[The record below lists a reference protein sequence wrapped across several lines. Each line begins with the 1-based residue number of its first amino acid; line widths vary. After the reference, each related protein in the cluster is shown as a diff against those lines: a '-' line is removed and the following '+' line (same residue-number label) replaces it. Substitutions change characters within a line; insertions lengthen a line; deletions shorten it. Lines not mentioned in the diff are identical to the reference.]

1 MIISLEDN
9 RSIDSIKEQLE
20 YLEDYSNKSF
30 ESLSSI
36 DLLLTSDNNGS
47 AKDREISDKFNE
59 LTNKLQDTIKT
70 TNELKSILNT
80 KTTK

>member
-47 AKDREISDKFNE
+47 TKDREISDKFNE

>member
-1 MIISLEDN
+1 MEDN

-47 AKDREISDKFNE
+47 TKDREISDKFNE